1 MQFQHSANFVD
12 DLKLS
17 LDSEFL
23 LESEV
28 EIDET
33 AEHFVHEIEVVGE
46 GKFKFTE
53 KFNWKLQQLPFD
65 YNFILL
71 YLTSHS
77 VDPSRMD
84 ASSFVLNKQSIF

>member
-1 MQFQHSANFVD
+1 LTDVAQQVKCYRLLLVQFQHSANFVD

-33 AEHFVHEIEVVGE
+33 TEHFVHEIEVVGE

-53 KFNWKLQQLPFD
+53 KFN
-65 YNFILL
+65 
-71 YLTSHS
+71 
-77 VDPSRMD
+77 
-84 ASSFVLNKQSIF
+84 